1 MYFRQ
6 EIKKPEDNSV
16 LQCNVLQAL
25 RGVPDHSCRPFWEGS
40 VRHRSTDCSK
50 EGFMYEKGYRNVEYS
65 RTEVSR
71 CLRYPDINGQGR
83 LFGGRLLAWID
94 EIAAIAATRHA
105 GVNVTT
111 AAIEHLEFK
120 CGAYLNDVLVLIANV
135 THVGRTSIEVRVD
148 TYIENQ
154 ETGFRYAINRAF
166 LTEVCI
172 DESGKP
178 TPVPYGLTLETE
190 SEKARWA
197 GAEKRI
203 ESRKKAAREGY

>member
-1 MYFRQ
+1 
-6 EIKKPEDNSV
+6 
-16 LQCNVLQAL
+16 
-25 RGVPDHSCRPFWEGS
+25 
-40 VRHRSTDCSK
+40 
-50 EGFMYEKGYRNVEYS
+50 MYEKGYRKVEYS

-120 CGAYLNDVLVLIANV
+120 RGAYLNDVLVLIANV
-135 THVGRTSIEVRVD
+135 THVGRTSIVVRGD

-172 DESGKP
+172 DKEGKP

-190 SEKARWA
+190 AEKARWA